1 MRSDSAPL
9 DIYCSPA
16 AAKVSPS
23 YVYMAR
29 EESRGRLGASRRVTY
44 RTCHTGNETSTRQLS
59 SELCRGRRTGLLL
72 AAVRKTRV
80 ASLVD
85 GRGERAELC
94 QPRIRRGAGEVQDRC
109 REDAAPMARK
119 RREAA
124 VIARWAEAIAEM
136 EGWVVSRAAPSITDS
151 TAWATWFSGL
161 LRADCLLLSAGG
173 G

>member
-1 MRSDSAPL
+1 LM
-9 DIYCSPA
+9 
-16 AAKVSPS
+16 
-23 YVYMAR
+23 
-29 EESRGRLGASRRVTY
+29 EE
-44 RTCHTGNETSTRQLS
+44 
-59 SELCRGRRTGLLL
+59 
-72 AAVRKTRV
+72 
-80 ASLVD
+80 
-85 GRGERAELC
+85 GRGPNYVSLAL
-94 QPRIRRGAGEVQDRC
+94 GEVQDRC

-136 EGWVVSRAAPSITDS
+136 EGWGVSRAAPSITDS